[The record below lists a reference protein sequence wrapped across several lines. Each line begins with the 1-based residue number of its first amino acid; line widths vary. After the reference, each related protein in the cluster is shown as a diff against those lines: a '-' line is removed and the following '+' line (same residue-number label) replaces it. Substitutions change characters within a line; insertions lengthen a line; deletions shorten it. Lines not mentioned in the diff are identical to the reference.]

1 MQIDQLCSRLKTGD
15 QSAFNEV
22 VQLFGEKFKAQV
34 RRMLSKYPGVRR
46 WEETDDV
53 YQTLLI
59 KLHRSLSEVNVSSP
73 AEIFAIAS
81 TQIRRTLID
90 LARHYFGKRGVG
102 RNHFSDDQ
110 NLQPDGNPQINQ
122 KESPSS
128 EPESIEQW
136 SEFHSAVESLETD
149 QKEVFL
155 PPESS
160 SAKVLAQ
167 PKSKSGISQS
177 VLDGYQKETGVNPA
191 EIEALMR
198 RTK

>member
-149 QKEVFL
+149 QKEVFQL
-155 PPESS
+155 IWYAS
-160 SAKVLAQ
+160 LT
-167 PKSKSGISQS
+167 
-177 VLDGYQKETGVNPA
+177 QKEIATMLNVSERTVLRRLNRA
-191 EIEALMR
+191 RLALSEQI
-198 RTK
+198 

>member
-1 MQIDQLCSRLKTGD
+1 
-15 QSAFNEV
+15 
-22 VQLFGEKFKAQV
+22 
-34 RRMLSKYPGVRR
+34 MLSKYPGVRR

-149 QKEVFL
+149 QKEVFQL
-155 PPESS
+155 IWYASLTQ
-160 SAKVLAQ
+160 KVIATLIKGIKRNVVRRVKCARLAL
-167 PKSKSGISQS
+167 S
-177 VLDGYQKETGVNPA
+177 
-191 EIEALMR
+191 
-198 RTK
+198 